1 MLEVKQ
7 VTKRFRSGRGNVT
20 ALEKVSFTANPGQA
34 MAVVGRSGSGK
45 TTLLHCIAGLEV
57 PEEGTIVCHGAN
69 ITRMTASARQ
79 KMLRA
84 EIGIVFQ
91 FGCLLSYLTVRDNIA
106 FPLHL
111 GGWSRNAI
119 HDRVDELL
127 HWTGLPRSGRAL
139 PHELSGGELQRVS
152 VARAIAHRP
161 KLVLAD
167 EPTANLDTATAASLI
182 DLLVSLG
189 SQSGTL
195 LLMATHDPAV
205 MAAAD
210 RTVALV
216 DGRIGG
222 LRRRP

>member
-1 MLEVKQ
+1 
-7 VTKRFRSGRGNVT
+7 
-20 ALEKVSFTANPGQA
+20 
-34 MAVVGRSGSGK
+34 
-45 TTLLHCIAGLEV
+45 
-57 PEEGTIVCHGAN
+57 
-69 ITRMTASARQ
+69 
-79 KMLRA
+79 
-84 EIGIVFQ
+84 
-91 FGCLLSYLTVRDNIA
+91 
-106 FPLHL
+106 
-111 GGWSRNAI
+111 
-119 HDRVDELL
+119 
-127 HWTGLPRSGRAL
+127 
-139 PHELSGGELQRVS
+139 

-222 LRRRP
+222 LRRPSNSP